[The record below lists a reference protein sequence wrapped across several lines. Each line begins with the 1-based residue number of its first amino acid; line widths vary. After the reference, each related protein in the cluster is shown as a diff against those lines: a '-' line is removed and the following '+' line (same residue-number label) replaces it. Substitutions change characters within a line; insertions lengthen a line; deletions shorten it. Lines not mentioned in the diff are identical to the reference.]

1 MIKTLKEFQT
11 ALDEIAIK
19 LRPVRNDG
27 LLNEE
32 GIRTLEACDRLSE
45 IVEFCDDFKEYSED
59 ETVKEIF
66 KNYGDCRKI
75 KSAETFLNKK
85 ING

>member
-11 ALDEIAIK
+11 ALDAISIR
-19 LRPVRNDG
+19 LRPVLNDG

-45 IVEFCDDFKEYSED
+45 IAEFHDDFKGYSED
-59 ETVKEIF
+59 EDVKEVF
-66 KNYGDCRKI
+66 KNFHDCRKI
-75 KSAETFLNKK
+75 RDAERFLNKQ
-85 ING
+85 I

>member
-1 MIKTLKEFQT
+1 MIKEFQT
-11 ALDEIAIK
+11 KLDSVARR

-27 LLNEE
+27 LLSEE

-45 IVEFCDDFKEYSED
+45 MVEFHDSIKEYLED

-66 KNYGDCRKI
+66 KNYNDCRKI
-75 KSAETFLNKK
+75 KKAEEFLKK
-85 ING
+85 FAE